1 MTDEAIR
8 KIEEVAA
15 LDGSVAEMAFYAN
28 VHVDTVYAHLKE
40 NKEFSDRISALR
52 ERPVLLARQ
61 TVVKSI
67 SSDPDMAMKYLERK
81 RRKEFATR
89 VENSHD
95 GEISI
100 DTTDEILKKYEN
112 VSDEAL
118 KEFADIEA
126 KNATDQARG
135 AEADAGK
142 GVA

>member
-1 MTDEAIR
+1 MTEEAIR

-67 SSDPDMAMKYLERK
+67 SSDPDIALKYLERK

-89 VENSHD
+89 VEQEHEGTLSVDLSEKARELLNKYKK
-95 GEISI
+95 
-100 DTTDEILKKYEN
+100 DESKPE
-112 VSDEAL
+112 SES
-118 KEFADIEA
+118 
-126 KNATDQARG
+126 
-135 AEADAGK
+135 
-142 GVA
+142 VAQ